1 MRRGYASLHLLKLF
15 VVALLMRY
23 FCLLGLILGAL
34 APVLAQTPAA
44 PAPVG
49 NLAPLTVEKIM
60 RDPAQWLGTSPSN
73 VSWSEDGRRIYFNWN
88 PTKERRDSLYYVA
101 LTGTT
106 TPRKVSW
113 RELRALPTTSGEYN
127 VAYTRKV
134 YEREGDIYLLDLK
147 TQKVRR
153 VTNTADR
160 ETSPAFALQDQL
172 VSYVRAQNLYTW
184 DPVTGETTQRTDFRK
199 GSKPANTQPTD
210 KSERYLR
217 AQQLALFDVIRQRD
231 QDQKARDRQQKALAK
246 LRPKA
251 IYLGQQVVN
260 NLQLSPDGRYVT
272 YTLVKE
278 PSGEKIAVVP
288 SFVTA
293 SGFTEDIST
302 RTKVGAPQTAYEL
315 GLYDIARD
323 TTFVLGYRELKGL
336 DEQPAYR
343 KEYQLPAKSPM
354 PTDSAKA
361 AATPNKPKPAN
372 ELRRV
377 QPFGPYWSTD
387 GQRAFLVMRAA
398 DNKDRWIV
406 ALDPTTQKIKLL
418 DRQHDEAWI
427 NGPGIGYEGG
437 SVGWLP
443 DNRRVWFQSEETG
456 YSHLYTV
463 DVTSGQKKAL
473 TSGKFEIQRAQLS
486 RDQKTWYITANATHP
501 GEQHFYQLPLNGG
514 KLQQITSRPGA
525 HDAVVS
531 PDGRTLAVRY
541 SYTNKP
547 WELYV
552 MDNKPQAK
560 MRQLTHSTTPEFESY
575 PWRDPEIITIKARDG
590 ADVYA
595 RLYRPANAVAQ
606 GPAVIFV
613 HGAGYLQN
621 AHKWWSQYFREYMF
635 HNLLVE
641 KGYTVLDID
650 YRGSAGYGRDV
661 RTGIYRYMGGKDL
674 TDQVDGAKLLTEQYG
689 VSPQRIGIYG
699 GSYGGFITL
708 MAMFTQPDV
717 FRAGAALRSVTDWAH
732 YNHGYTDNILNEPY
746 NDSIAYARS
755 SPINY
760 ASGLKGALLMC
771 HGMVDTNVHFQDIV
785 RLSQRLI
792 ELKKENW
799 ELAVYPVEDHAFV
812 EPSSWTD
819 EYKRILKL
827 FETNLNPAVQR
838 NSEK

>member
-1 MRRGYASLHLLKLF
+1 MRN
-15 VVALLMRY
+15 
-23 FCLLGLILGAL
+23 FCLLGLLLVATKPAL
-34 APVLAQTPAA
+34 AQMPATA
-44 PAPVG
+44 SG
-49 NLAPLTVEKIM
+49 SLAPLTVDKIM

-73 VSWSEDGRRIYFNWN
+73 VYWAEDGRRIYFSWN
-88 PTKERRDSLYYVA
+88 PTKDRRDSLYQVA
-101 LTGTT
+101 ATGPA
-106 TPRKVSW
+106 TPRKVGQREQ
-113 RELRALPTTSGEYN
+113 RELPASTGGYD
-127 VAYTRKV
+127 AAFTRKV

-147 TQKVRR
+147 SQKIRR
-153 VTNTADR
+153 VTNTAER
-160 ETSPAFALQDQL
+160 ESSPDFVLQGKL

-184 DPVTGETTQRTDFRK
+184 DPATGETVQRTDFRK
-199 GSKPANTQPTD
+199 GSKPASTTSTD
-210 KSERYLR
+210 KAERYLR
-217 AQQLALFDVIRQRD
+217 AQQLALFEVVRLRD
-231 QDQKARDRQQKALAK
+231 QDRQAQERQQKALAK
-246 LRPKA
+246 LQPKA
-251 IYLGQQVVN
+251 IYLGQQTVA

-272 YTLVKE
+272 YALRQE
-278 PSGEKIAVVP
+278 PAAAKVALVP

-293 SGFTEDIST
+293 SGFTEDISS
-302 RTKVGAPQTAYEL
+302 RTKVGAPQTATEL
-315 GLYDIARD
+315 GIYDVARD
-323 TTFVLGYRELKGL
+323 TTFVLSYKELKGL

-343 KEYQLPAKSPM
+343 KEYALPAKAPL
-354 PTDSAKA
+354 PADSAKA
-361 AATPNKPKPAN
+361 AAGKAKKPA

-377 QPFGPYWSTD
+377 QPFGPYWSAD
-387 GQRAFLVMRAA
+387 GQQAFLVMRTA

-406 ALDPTTQKIKLL
+406 SLDPATQKIKLL
-418 DRQHDEAWI
+418 DRQHDDAWI
-427 NGPGIGYEGG
+427 SGPGIGNGPG
-437 SVGWLP
+437 NVGWLP

-463 DVTSGQKKAL
+463 DVTTGQKKAL
-473 TSGKFEIQRAQLS
+473 TSGKFEIQNAQLS
-486 RDQKTWYITANATHP
+486 RDRRMWYLMANATHP
-501 GEQHFYQLPLNGG
+501 GEQHFYHMPLNGG
-514 KLQQITSRPGA
+514 PLQQITSRPGA
-525 HDAVVS
+525 HEVAVS

-552 MDNKPQAK
+552 MDNKPRAT

-595 RLYRPANAVAQ
+595 RLYRPASPAAQ

-621 AHKWWSQYFREYMF
+621 AHKWWSTYFREYMF

-674 TDQVDGAKLLTEQYG
+674 SDHVDGAKLLTEKYG

-746 NDSIAYARS
+746 NDSLAYARS

-799 ELAVYPVEDHAFV
+799 ELAVYPVEDHGFV

-827 FETNLNPAVQR
+827 FETNLKPAGVQGGAGQ
-838 NSEK
+838 

>member
-1 MRRGYASLHLLKLF
+1 
-15 VVALLMRY
+15 
-23 FCLLGLILGAL
+23 
-34 APVLAQTPAA
+34 
-44 PAPVG
+44 
-49 NLAPLTVEKIM
+49 M
-60 RDPAQWLGTSPSN
+60 RDQAQWLGTAPSN
-73 VSWSEDGRRIYFNWN
+73 VYWAEDGKHIYFSWN
-88 PTKERRDSLYYVA
+88 PDKNRRDSLYQVA
-101 LTGTT
+101 PTGG
-106 TPRKVSW
+106 TPRKVSMATQ
-113 RELRALPTTSGEYN
+113 RNLPASEGQYDTR
-127 VAYTRKV
+127 YTRKV
-134 YEREGDIYLLDLK
+134 YEQDGDIFLLDLK
-147 TQKVRR
+147 TQRRRR
-153 VTNTADR
+153 VTNTAER
-160 ETSPAFALQDQL
+160 ETDPSFGQGEKL
-172 VSYVRAQNLYTW
+172 VVYTRAQNLYTW
-184 DPVTGETTQRTDFRK
+184 DPATGETTQRTDFRRGTK
-199 GSKPANTQPTD
+199 PGSPLLDQ
-210 KSERYLR
+210 SEKYLR
-217 AQQLALFDVIRQRD
+217 AQQLALFEVLRQRD
-231 QDQKARDRQQKALAK
+231 QDQKARERQQKALAK

-251 IYLGQQVVN
+251 IYLGQQSVR

-272 YTLVKE
+272 YTLAQE
-278 PSGEKIAVVP
+278 PTTTKPTVVP
-288 SFVTA
+288 SYVTA
-293 SGFTEDIST
+293 SGFTEDLNS
-302 RTKVGAPQTAYEL
+302 RTKVGGPQTAFEL
-315 GLYDIARD
+315 GVYDVARD

-343 KEYQLPAKSPM
+343 KEYQLPAKAPQ
-354 PTDSAKA
+354 PADTTKAKTA
-361 AATPNKPKPAN
+361 KKQKPAT

-377 QPFGPYWSTD
+377 RPYGPFWSPD
-387 GQRAFLVMRAA
+387 GQRAFLVMRSA

-406 ALDPTTQKIKLL
+406 ALDPTTQKISLL
-418 DRQHDEAWI
+418 DRQHDDAWI
-427 NGPGIGYEGG
+427 NGPGIGYDEGN
-437 SVGWLP
+437 VGWL
-443 DNRRVWFQSEETG
+443 DNRRIWFQSEETG

-463 DVTSGQKKAL
+463 DVVANQKKAL
-473 TSGKFEIQRAQLS
+473 TKGNFEIQKAQLS
-486 RDQKTWYITANATHP
+486 HDHKTWYLTANANHP
-501 GEQHFYQLPLNGG
+501 GEQHFYHMPADGGPLR
-514 KLQQITSRPGA
+514 QITTRPGA
-525 HDAVVS
+525 HEVTVS
-531 PDGRTLAVRY
+531 PDEKTLAVRY

-552 MDNKPQAK
+552 QDNKPGAK
-560 MRQLTHSTTPEFESY
+560 ARQLTHSTTPEFESY
-575 PWRDPEIITIKARDG
+575 AWRDPEIVKIKARDG

-595 RLYRPANAVAQ
+595 RLYRPAAPQAQ

-621 AHKWWSQYFREYMF
+621 AHKWWSTYSREYMF
-635 HNLLVE
+635 HNLLAD

-674 TDQVDGAKLLTEQYG
+674 TDQVDGAKLLTDQYG

-746 NDSIAYARS
+746 NDSLAYARS

-799 ELAVYPVEDHAFV
+799 ELAVYPVEDHGFV

-819 EYKRILKL
+819 EYRRILKL
-827 FETNLNPAVQR
+827 FETNLKPTTSTSASGSSGGN
-838 NSEK
+838 

>member
-1 MRRGYASLHLLKLF
+1 MMHQLR
-15 VVALLMRY
+15 
-23 FCLLGLILGAL
+23 LLGLLL
-34 APVLAQTPAA
+34 AVSAPALAQTPAA
-44 PAPVG
+44 PAALG
-49 NLAPLTVEKIM
+49 PLTVDKIM
-60 RDPAQWLGTSPSN
+60 RDPAQWLGTAPSS
-73 VSWSEDGRRIYFNWN
+73 VYWSEDGRRILFNWN
-88 PTKERRDSLYYVA
+88 PDKNRRDSLYQVA
-101 LTGTT
+101 PTGSA

-113 RELRALPTTSGEYN
+113 REQRTLPASTGEYD
-127 VAYTRKV
+127 ASYTRKV
-134 YEREGDIYLLDLK
+134 YEKDGDIYLLDLK
-147 TQKVRR
+147 TQKTRR
-153 VTNTADR
+153 ITNTAER
-160 ETSPAFALQDQL
+160 ETEPNFALRGKL
-172 VSYVRAQNLYTW
+172 VSYVRSQNLYTW
-184 DPVTGETTQRTDFRK
+184 DPATGETTQRSDFRK
-199 GSKPANTQPTD
+199 GSKPSNGQPND

-217 AQQLALFDVIRQRD
+217 AQQLALFEVIRQKD
-231 QDQKARDRQQKALAK
+231 QDRQARERQQKALAK

-251 IYLGQQVVN
+251 IYIGQQQVS

-272 YTLVKE
+272 YTLMQE
-278 PSGEKIAVVP
+278 PSSEKVALVP

-315 GLYDIARD
+315 GMYDVARD

-343 KEYQLPAKSPM
+343 KEYQLPAKAPM
-354 PTDSAKA
+354 PADSAKA
-361 AATPNKPKPAN
+361 AATAKKEKPAN

-377 QPFGPYWSTD
+377 QPFGPFWSED
-387 GQRAFLVMRAA
+387 GQRAFLVVRST

-406 ALDPTTQKIKLL
+406 ALDPAAQKITLL
-418 DRQHDEAWI
+418 DRQRDEAWI
-427 NGPGIGYEGG
+427 NGPGIGYGAG
-437 SVGWLP
+437 NVGWLP

-463 DVTSGQKKAL
+463 DVTNGQKKAL
-473 TSGKFEIQRAQLS
+473 TSGKFEIQKAQLS
-486 RDQKTWYITANATHP
+486 RDQKTWYLSANATHP
-501 GEQHFYQLPLNGG
+501 GEQHFYHMRLDGG
-514 KLQQITSRPGA
+514 PLQQITTRTGA
-525 HDAVVS
+525 NEVTVS
-531 PDGRTLAVRY
+531 PDGKTLAVRY
-541 SYTNKP
+541 SYATKP
-547 WELYV
+547 WELFV
-552 MDNKPQAK
+552 MDNKAGAK

-575 PWRDPEIITIKARDG
+575 PWRDPEIVTIKARDG

-606 GPAVIFV
+606 GPAVVFV

-635 HNLLVE
+635 HNLLVD

-674 TDQVDGAKLLTEQYG
+674 TDHVDGAKLLTEKYG
-689 VSPQRIGIYG
+689 VSAQRIGIYG

-746 NDSIAYARS
+746 NDSLAYARS

-799 ELAVYPVEDHAFV
+799 ELAVYPVEDHGFV

-827 FETNLNPAVQR
+827 FETNLKPAEPASGGSGAGTGAR
-838 NSEK
+838 

>member
-1 MRRGYASLHLLKLF
+1 MHHLRLPG
-15 VVALLMRY
+15 LL
-23 FCLLGLILGAL
+23 LLAA
-34 APVLAQTPAA
+34 APALAQTPAVST
-44 PAPVG
+44 PASS
-49 NLAPLTVEKIM
+49 LAPLTVEKIM
-60 RDPAQWLGTSPSN
+60 RDPAQWLGTSPTN
-73 VSWSEDGRRIYFNWN
+73 AFWSEDGRQIYFNWN
-88 PTKERRDSLYYVA
+88 PTKDRRDSLYQVT
-101 LTGTT
+101 LTGPAA
-106 TPRKVSW
+106 PRKVSW
-113 RELRALPTTSGEYN
+113 PEQRALPANSGEYDA
-127 VAYTRKV
+127 AYTRKV
-134 YEREGDIYLLDLK
+134 YERDGDIYLLDLK

-160 ETSPAFALQDQL
+160 EANPGFALRGKL
-172 VSYVRAQNLYTW
+172 VSYGRAQNLYTW
-184 DPVTGETTQRTDFRK
+184 DPASGETTQRTDFRK
-199 GSKPANTQPTD
+199 GNKPANTRPAD

-231 QDQKARDRQQKALAK
+231 QDRQARERQQKALAR

-251 IYLGQQVVN
+251 IYLGQQAVD

-272 YTLVKE
+272 YTLVQE
-278 PSGEKIAVVP
+278 PAAEKIALVP

-302 RTKVGAPQTAYEL
+302 RPKVGAPQTAYEL
-315 GLYDIARD
+315 GIYDIARD

-343 KEYQLPAKSPM
+343 KEYQLPAKAPM
-354 PTDSAKA
+354 PADSAKA
-361 AATPNKPKPAN
+361 AAAPNKPNPAN

-377 QPFGPYWSTD
+377 RPFGPYWSED
-387 GQRAFLVMRAA
+387 GQRAFLVMRAT

-406 ALDPTTQKIKLL
+406 ALDPATQKIKLL

-427 NGPGIGYEGG
+427 NGPGIGYEAGN
-437 SVGWLP
+437 VGWLP
-443 DNRRVWFQSEETG
+443 DSRRVWFQSEETG

-463 DVTSGQKKAL
+463 DVASGQKNAL
-473 TSGKFEIQRAQLS
+473 TSGKFEIQRVQLS

-501 GEQHFYQLPLNGG
+501 GEQHFYHLPLNGG
-514 KLQQITSRPGA
+514 PLRQITSRPGA
-525 HDAVVS
+525 HDVVVS

-560 MRQLTHSTTPEFESY
+560 MRQLTRSTTPEFESY

-595 RLYRPANAVAQ
+595 RLYRPANAAAQ
-606 GPAVIFV
+606 GPAVLFV

-635 HNLLVE
+635 HNLLVD

-650 YRGSAGYGRDV
+650 YRGSSGYGRDV

-674 TDQVDGAKLLTEQYG
+674 TDQIDGARLLTEKYG

-717 FRAGAALRSVTDWAH
+717 FQAGAALRSVTDWAH
-732 YNHGYTDNILNEPY
+732 YNHDYTGNILNEPY

-827 FETNLNPAVQR
+827 FETNLKPAG
-838 NSEK
+838 EKNGGG

>member
-1 MRRGYASLHLLKLF
+1 MRKIYFLSLL
-15 VVALLMRY
+15 ATA
-23 FCLLGLILGAL
+23 GPAL
-34 APVLAQTPAA
+34 AQAPPA
-44 PAPVG
+44 PAG
-49 NLAPLTVEKIM
+49 SLAPLTVEKIM

-73 VSWSEDGRRIYFNWN
+73 VYWGEDGRRIFFSWN
-88 PTKERRDSLYYVA
+88 PSRERRDSLYQVA
-101 LTGTT
+101 PTGTAV
-106 TPRKVSW
+106 PQKVS
-113 RELRALPTTSGEYN
+113 LPEQRRLPASGGEYDE
-127 VAYTRKV
+127 AYTRKV
-134 YEREGDIYLLDLK
+134 YERDGDIYLVDLK
-147 TQKVRR
+147 SGKIRR
-153 VTNTADR
+153 VTNTSER
-160 ETSPAFALQDQL
+160 ETSPAFALQDKL

-184 DPVTGETTQRTDFRK
+184 DPATGETTQRTDFRK
-199 GSKPANTQPTD
+199 GSKPPGPVPTD
-210 KSERYLR
+210 KAERYLR
-217 AQQLALFDVIRQRD
+217 AQQLALFDVVRLREQDRQ
-231 QDQKARDRQQKALAK
+231 ARERQQKALAR
-246 LRPKA
+246 LQPKG
-251 IYLGQQVVN
+251 IYLGTQAVT

-272 YTLVKE
+272 YTLLQE
-278 PSGEKIAVVP
+278 PATTKVALVP
-288 SFVTA
+288 SFVTV

-302 RTKVGAPQTAYEL
+302 RTKVGASQTAYEL
-315 GLYDIARD
+315 GIYDIARD
-323 TTFVLGYRELKGL
+323 TTFVLGYKELKGL
-336 DEQPAYR
+336 DELPAYR
-343 KEYQLPAKSPM
+343 KEYQLPAKAPM
-354 PTDSAKA
+354 PADSAKA
-361 AATPNKPKPAN
+361 SADKKTKPATGQ
-372 ELRRV
+372 RRV

-406 ALDPTTQKIKLL
+406 ALDPATQKISLL
-418 DRQHDEAWI
+418 DRQHDDAWI
-427 NGPGIGYEGG
+427 SGPGIGNGPG
-437 SVGWLP
+437 NVGWLP

-463 DVTSGQKKAL
+463 DVTNGQKQAL

-486 RDQKTWYITANATHP
+486 RDRKTWYISANATHP
-501 GEQHFYQLPLNGG
+501 GEQHFYHLPLNGG
-514 KLQQITSRPGA
+514 ALRQITTRPGA
-525 HDAVVS
+525 HEVEVS

-541 SYTNKP
+541 SYANKP

-552 MDNKPQAK
+552 MDNKPGAK

-575 PWRDPEIITIKARDG
+575 PWREPEIITIKARDG

-595 RLYRPANAVAQ
+595 RLYRPAAAAAQ
-606 GPAVIFV
+606 GPAVVFV

-621 AHKWWSQYFREYMF
+621 AHKWWSSYFREYMF
-635 HNLLVE
+635 HNLLVD

-650 YRGSAGYGRDV
+650 YRGSAGYGREV

-674 TDQVDGAKLLTEQYG
+674 TDQVDGAKMLTEKYG

-708 MAMFTQPDV
+708 MAMFTQPEV

-755 SPINY
+755 SPINF

-827 FETNLNPAVQR
+827 FETNLQPPAGGRGSGGQ
-838 NSEK
+838 

>member
-1 MRRGYASLHLLKLF
+1 MRNF
-15 VVALLMRY
+15 Y
-23 FCLLGLILGAL
+23 FLGLLLL
-34 APVLAQTPAA
+34 AGPVLAQAPAAA
-44 PAPVG
+44 PATASP
-49 NLAPLTVEKIM
+49 LAPLTVEKIM
-60 RDPAQWLGTSPSN
+60 RDPVQWLGTSPSG
-73 VSWSEDGRRIYFNWN
+73 VYWDEDGRHIYFNWN
-88 PTKERRDSLYYVA
+88 PTKDRRDSLYQVA
-101 LTGTT
+101 PTGTAA
-106 TPRKVSW
+106 PRKVPQ
-113 RELRALPTTSGEYN
+113 REQRTLPASGGTYDN
-127 VAYTRKV
+127 KYTRKV
-134 YEREGDIYLLDLK
+134 YERDGDIYLLDLK

-153 VTNTADR
+153 VTNTAER
-160 ETSPAFALQDQL
+160 ETSPDFALRDKL

-184 DPVTGETTQRTDFRK
+184 DPATGETTQRTDFRK
-199 GSKPANTQPTD
+199 GSKPASTTPTD
-210 KSERYLR
+210 KAERYLR
-217 AQQLALFDVIRQRD
+217 AQQLALFDVVRLRE
-231 QDQKARDRQQKALAK
+231 QDRLAQEQQQKALAR
-246 LRPKA
+246 LQPKA
-251 IYLGQQVVN
+251 IYLGLQTVVN
-260 NLQLSPDGRYVT
+260 MQLSPDGRYVT
-272 YTLVKE
+272 YTLRQE
-278 PSGEKIAVVP
+278 PAGAKVALVP

-293 SGFTEDIST
+293 SGFTEDITS
-302 RTKVGAPQTAYEL
+302 RPKVGAAQTAVEL
-315 GLYDIARD
+315 GIYDIARD
-323 TTFVLGYRELKGL
+323 TTFVLGYSELKGL

-343 KEYQLPAKSPM
+343 KEYQLPAKAPM
-354 PTDSAKA
+354 PADSAKA
-361 AATPNKPKPAN
+361 AAAGKPKKP

-377 QPFGPYWSTD
+377 QPFGPYWSAD
-387 GQRAFLVMRAA
+387 GQRAFLVMRTA

-406 ALDPTTQKIKLL
+406 GLDPATQKIKLL
-418 DRQHDEAWI
+418 DRQHDDAWI
-427 NGPGIGYEGG
+427 HGPGIGNGPG
-437 SVGWLP
+437 NVGWMP

-463 DVTSGQKKAL
+463 DVATAQKKAL
-473 TSGKFEIQRAQLS
+473 TSGKFEIQNAQLS
-486 RDQKTWYITANATHP
+486 RDRQMWYLSSNATHP
-501 GEQHFYQLPLNGG
+501 GEQQFYQMPLNGG
-514 KLQQITSRPGA
+514 PLRQITTRPGA
-525 HDAVVS
+525 HDVTVS

-547 WELYV
+547 WELFV
-552 MDNKPQAK
+552 MDNKPGAK

-575 PWRDPEIITIKARDG
+575 PWRDPEIITFKARDG

-595 RLYRPANAVAQ
+595 RLYRPATPAAQ

-613 HGAGYLQN
+613 HGAGYVQN
-621 AHKWWSQYFREYMF
+621 AHKWWSSYFHEYMF

-674 TDQVDGAKLLTEQYG
+674 TDQVDGAKLLTEKYG
-689 VSPQRIGIYG
+689 VSPQRLGIYG

-717 FRAGAALRSVTDWAH
+717 FKAGAGLRSVTDWAH

-746 NDSIAYARS
+746 NDSLAYARS

-799 ELAVYPVEDHAFV
+799 ELAVYPVEDHAFL

-827 FETNLNPAVQR
+827 FETNLKPAGDKAGAGQ
-838 NSEK
+838 

>member
-1 MRRGYASLHLLKLF
+1 MRNFY
-15 VVALLMRY
+15 
-23 FCLLGLILGAL
+23 LLGLLLL
-34 APVLAQTPAA
+34 AAEPALAQTA
-44 PAPVG
+44 PAPTG
-49 NLAPLTVEKIM
+49 GLAPLTVDKIM
-60 RDPAQWLGTSPSN
+60 REPAQWLGASPSN
-73 VSWSEDGRRIYFNWN
+73 VYWGEDGRRIYFNWN
-88 PTKERRDSLYYVA
+88 PGKNRRDSLYQVA
-101 LTGTT
+101 PTG
-106 TPRKVSW
+106 PAAPGKVSW
-113 RELRALPTTSGEYN
+113 REQRTLSGSAGVYDA
-127 VAYTRKV
+127 AYTRKA
-134 YEREGDIYLLDLK
+134 YERDGDIFLLDLK

-153 VTNTADR
+153 VTNTSER
-160 ETSPAFALQDQL
+160 ESNPAFALSGKL

-184 DPVTGETTQRTDFRK
+184 DPATGETAQRTDFRK
-199 GSKPANTQPTD
+199 GSKPASPLPTD
-210 KSERYLR
+210 KAERYLR
-217 AQQLALFDVIRQRD
+217 TQQLALFDVVRLREQDRQ
-231 QDQKARDRQQKALAK
+231 ARERQQKALAR
-246 LRPKA
+246 LQPKA
-251 IYLGQQVVN
+251 IYLGLQSVD

-272 YTLVKE
+272 YTLRQE
-278 PSGEKIAVVP
+278 PATTKTALVP
-288 SFVTA
+288 NFVTV
-293 SGFTEDIST
+293 SGFTEDITT

-323 TTFVLGYRELKGL
+323 TTFVLGYKELQGL

-343 KEYQLPAKSPM
+343 KEYQLPAKAPM
-354 PTDSAKA
+354 PADSAKA
-361 AATPNKPKPAN
+361 AASKAKKPVT

-377 QPFGPYWSTD
+377 QPFGPYWSAD
-387 GQRAFLVMRAA
+387 GQRAFLVMRTT

-406 ALDPTTQKIKLL
+406 ALDPATQKIKLL
-418 DRQHDEAWI
+418 DRQHDDAWI
-427 NGPGIGYEGG
+427 NGPGIGYEAGN
-437 SVGWLP
+437 VGWLP

-473 TSGKFEIQRAQLS
+473 TSGKFEIQSAQLS
-486 RDQKTWYITANATHP
+486 RDRKTWYLSANATHP
-501 GEQHFYQLPLNGG
+501 GEQHFYHLPLNGG
-514 KLQQITSRPGA
+514 PLQQITSRTGA
-525 HDAVVS
+525 HDVAVS
-531 PDGRTLAVRY
+531 PDGQTLAVRY

-552 MDNKPQAK
+552 MPNKPQAK
-560 MRQLTHSTTPEFESY
+560 MRQLTHSITPEFESY
-575 PWRDPEIITIKARDG
+575 AWRDPEIITVKARDG

-595 RLYRPANAVAQ
+595 RLYRPASPAAQ
-606 GPAVIFV
+606 GPAVVFV

-621 AHKWWSQYFREYMF
+621 AHKWWSTYFREYMF
-635 HNLLVE
+635 HNLLVD

-674 TDQVDGAKLLTEQYG
+674 TDHLDGAKLLTEKYG

-760 ASGLKGALLMC
+760 ANGLKGALLMC

-799 ELAVYPVEDHAFV
+799 ELAVYPVEDHGFV

-827 FETNLNPAVQR
+827 FETNLKPPGNGGGAGQ
-838 NSEK
+838 